1 MNKESIILEKVS
13 KKFLLKSRSSKNC
26 KNILKSFLIK
36 EEFHALSDISLTI
49 LKGEHV
55 GLLGRNGAGKTLL
68 LKTISGIVYP
78 SCGIVNVKEV
88 VFPVFEY
95 GASFHPELTG
105 QDHIF
110 LYGSFLGIK
119 KNEIRKNLDVIINF
133 SELSNFL
140 DFKLKHY
147 STGMRIKL
155 AFSVA
160 SILQPEILILDEAL
174 SFGDRGF
181 VKKAHGK
188 MEELQNLGVTML
200 ITSHSFEIL
209 KRFCKRGIVLDKGL
223 LVYSG
228 DINSSIDF
236 YKKNI
241 LKEENEQKVLLKN
254 LSA

>member
-1 MNKESIILEKVS
+1 MSGESIILEKVS

-26 KNILKSFLIK
+26 KGILKSFLVQ
-36 EEFHALSDISLTI
+36 EEFYALSDISLTI
-49 LKGEHV
+49 LKSENI

-68 LKTISGIVYP
+68 LKIISGIVYP
-78 SCGIVNVKEV
+78 SCGIVDVKEAV
-88 VFPVFEY
+88 SPIFEY

-119 KNEIRKNLDVIINF
+119 KNEIRKNLDAIINF

-174 SFGDRGF
+174 SFGDQGF
-181 VKKAHGK
+181 VKKVHSK
-188 MEELQNLGVTML
+188 VEELQNLGVTML

-209 KRFCKRGIVLDKGL
+209 KKFCKKGIVIDKGMI
-223 LVYSG
+223 VYNG
-228 DINSSIDF
+228 DINEAINY
-236 YKKNI
+236 YKDEI
-241 LKEENEQKVLLKN
+241 LLENRKG
-254 LSA
+254 SFAAMP